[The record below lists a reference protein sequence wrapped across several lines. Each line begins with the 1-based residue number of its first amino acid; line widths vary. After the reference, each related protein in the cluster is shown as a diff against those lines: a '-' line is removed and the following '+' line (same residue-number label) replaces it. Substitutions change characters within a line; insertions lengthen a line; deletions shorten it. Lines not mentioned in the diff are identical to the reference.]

1 MENVDVTKIKH
12 HPYVVTVGAE
22 TVGPL
27 KEAPSVEPEQELH
40 ECLIYENGRKEAVAS
55 YLIKNNSTITL
66 TTMNIDYALA
76 QIEAAKIGDN
86 IYAADKKQV
95 ITFTPVT
102 ESSTQEK
109 TLVFSNCYLVPE
121 LSFTPGFGGECST
134 AKLVYKAK
142 PDPETKKLYT
152 WASAGA

>member
-1 MENVDVTKIKH
+1 MANDVDITKIKH
-12 HPYVVTVGAE
+12 HPFIVTVGE
-22 TVGPL
+22 DVVGPL
-27 KEAPSVEPEQELH
+27 KEAPSVEPDHELH
-40 ECLIYENGRKEAVAS
+40 ECLIYENGGKEAVAS

-76 QIEAAKIGDN
+76 QIEAAKVGDN
-86 IYAADKKQV
+86 IYDAEKKKA

-102 ESSTQEK
+102 EGAAQEK
-109 TLVFSNCYLVPE
+109 TLVFPNCYLVPE

-142 PDPETKKLYT
+142 PDPTSKKLFT
-152 WASAGA
+152 WAGA